1 MDQRWPAHED
11 PTRHEATMTCEH
23 VTHPEHWPGDSG
35 DTTTSLAGAMV
46 CACIEDAIRCTLYLT
61 ASFIGSSLPDDNHIN
76 HLIAEVMADPQ
87 LLASFE
93 RDCIHDKALDAL
105 V

>member
-1 MDQRWPAHED
+1 
-11 PTRHEATMTCEH
+11 MTCEH

-46 CACIEDAIRCTLYLT
+46 CACIEDTIRSTLYFMASIDGIIPSDDHITALT
-61 ASFIGSSLPDDNHIN
+61 
-76 HLIAEVMADPQ
+76 AEVMADPQ

-93 RDCIHDKALDAL
+93 RECVHRTPDAL